1 MKTRKT
7 NPFIKA
13 LNNAI
18 KAEKVMARNALSNAK
33 LLNAQKLAL
42 RVKFAH
48 ITKGLDIDDFYVSVM
63 HSGRMSC
70 MIYLRNL
77 ASFKD
82 ARLVTLLNRLSE
94 ATDDIETTD
103 YPENYNRDYVARVE
117 NALFRICAYVVS
129 DSEQCQRIEVG
140 REKVEVPVYKLI
152 CN

>member
-18 KAEKVMARNALSNAK
+18 ETEKAMVHTARKNVKTLTT
-33 LLNAQKLAL
+33 QKLAL
-42 RVKFAH
+42 RAKFAH
-48 ITKGLDIDDFYVSVM
+48 ITKGLDTNNFFVSVM
-63 HSGRMSC
+63 HSGRISC
-70 MIYLRNL
+70 MIYLQNL

-82 ARLVTLLNRLSE
+82 ERLVTLLNRLSE
-94 ATDDIETTD
+94 VTDDIQTKD
-103 YPENYNRDYVARVE
+103 YPENYNRDYLASVE
-117 NALFRICAYVVS
+117 NASFRICAYVTS

-140 REKVEVPVYKLI
+140 RKQVEVPVYKLI